1 LELGT
6 VRYSFLQANMA
17 FPVGGIIGIIIAVI
31 ALIVFLVMWSLCY
44 VVRQA
49 EAIVIERFG
58 RFHRVLKPGM
68 NFIMPLADAP
78 RTFTW
83 RKVYIDAGKQMR
95 DETIT
100 NYRID
105 LRESLFQFLRIEV
118 YSKDTVLLDV
128 SAVMFYRVV
137 DVRRAIYDVQDLA
150 QAVSDTAQSQLKR
163 IFGGLTFAEAMQSQA
178 TINALMR
185 TGVRDTYEKWGLQV
199 ERIELQDLRPKATSD
214 TANAMKRQ
222 MIAERNRR
230 SEFIHAEGNKAA
242 MKLKSEGLKIVKAN
256 LVRCWQRRRRLV
268 FFSPAFV
275 LCPCIAP
282 LTWSSPCR
290 LPIPPSL
297 PQTTRR
303 VLRSRRARASARRA
317 TRTRRWSSRARR
329 RFRWTLSPSPS
340 RRTAADRRS
349 L

>member
-1 LELGT
+1 VLAALFNRCDDFSASGRTGSARRPSAESDNPKT
-6 VRYSFLQANMA
+6 VGDDLTSCLIKCSHGAQLRDIRRHFRTPCYTSAQHAPGRAAHAFWSPPLPLPANMA

-44 VVRQA
+44 VVKQA

-256 LVRCWQRRRRLV
+256 LVRRGQR
-268 FFSPAFV
+268 
-275 LCPCIAP
+275 
-282 LTWSSPCR
+282 
-290 LPIPPSL
+290 
-297 PQTTRR
+297 
-303 VLRSRRARASARRA
+303 
-317 TRTRRWSSRARR
+317 
-329 RFRWTLSPSPS
+329 
-340 RRTAADRRS
+340 
-349 L
+349 

>member
-1 LELGT
+1 
-6 VRYSFLQANMA
+6 MA

-44 VVRQA
+44 VVKQA

-256 LVRCWQRRRRLV
+256 LVRRGQR
-268 FFSPAFV
+268 
-275 LCPCIAP
+275 
-282 LTWSSPCR
+282 
-290 LPIPPSL
+290 
-297 PQTTRR
+297 
-303 VLRSRRARASARRA
+303 
-317 TRTRRWSSRARR
+317 
-329 RFRWTLSPSPS
+329 
-340 RRTAADRRS
+340 
-349 L
+349 